1 MLTYWPRRRI
11 ASMVPSINSLR
22 RSTLCWCH
30 RRFRPS
36 VFVVPAGMCCA
47 TIAGPIR
54 SIISIVRLNSEDF
67 PPGPQTTALC
77 PGRGNCYLGKT
88 GRLSHSSGVRHR
100 HRVATSIADD
110 GVMAVGLNGGPTPG
124 PKHRADP
131 QRPPTALTDP
141 ATLPSGAP
149 TKPASLA
156 ESFAGADP
164 QADAERRQGLRR
176 MKVVALS
183 FLIGATGVF
192 LGCRWAQAAGFTA
205 AWVGYVGA
213 AGEAGMVGALADWF
227 AVTALFKHPLG
238 IPIPHTA
245 IIKRKKDQLG
255 EGLGTFVRETFLSRE
270 VVGTKSRDAQI
281 PSRLGKWLS
290 DTSHAERVAAESATV
305 LRVVVELLRD
315 DDVQHVIDRMI
326 VRRLADRAFQWS
338 LNAGEVIQRV
348 IERDSP
354 TWSPRFIDHLVG
366 DRIHRELMDFTD
378 KVRRNPEH
386 ELRRSATRFLFEF
399 ADDLQHDD
407 TTIARAEA
415 VKEQLMSREE
425 VTNAAATAWT
435 TLKRLV
441 LEGVDDP
448 SSALRTRITDA
459 VVSIGESLR
468 DDAELRDKVDN
479 WIVRGA
485 EHLVGQ
491 YGVEITAIITD
502 TIERWDAEEASRRI
516 ELHVDRDLQFIR
528 INGTVVGSLA
538 GLIIYG
544 LAQLLF

>member
-1 MLTYWPRRRI
+1 
-11 ASMVPSINSLR
+11 
-22 RSTLCWCH
+22 
-30 RRFRPS
+30 
-36 VFVVPAGMCCA
+36 
-47 TIAGPIR
+47 
-54 SIISIVRLNSEDF
+54 
-67 PPGPQTTALC
+67 
-77 PGRGNCYLGKT
+77 
-88 GRLSHSSGVRHR
+88 
-100 HRVATSIADD
+100 
-110 GVMAVGLNGGPTPG
+110 
-124 PKHRADP
+124 
-131 QRPPTALTDP
+131 
-141 ATLPSGAP
+141 
-149 TKPASLA
+149 
-156 ESFAGADP
+156 
-164 QADAERRQGLRR
+164 
-176 MKVVALS
+176 
-183 FLIGATGVF
+183 
-192 LGCRWAQAAGFTA
+192 
-205 AWVGYVGA
+205 
-213 AGEAGMVGALADWF
+213 
-227 AVTALFKHPLG
+227 
-238 IPIPHTA
+238 
-245 IIKRKKDQLG
+245 
-255 EGLGTFVRETFLSRE
+255 
-270 VVGTKSRDAQI
+270 
-281 PSRLGKWLS
+281 
-290 DTSHAERVAAESATV
+290 
-305 LRVVVELLRD
+305 
-315 DDVQHVIDRMI
+315 
-326 VRRLADRAFQWS
+326 
-338 LNAGEVIQRV
+338 
-348 IERDSP
+348 
-354 TWSPRFIDHLVG
+354 
-366 DRIHRELMDFTD
+366 MDFTD

-407 TTIARAEA
+407 ATIARAEA

-516 ELHVDRDLQFIR
+516 ELHVGRDLQFIR